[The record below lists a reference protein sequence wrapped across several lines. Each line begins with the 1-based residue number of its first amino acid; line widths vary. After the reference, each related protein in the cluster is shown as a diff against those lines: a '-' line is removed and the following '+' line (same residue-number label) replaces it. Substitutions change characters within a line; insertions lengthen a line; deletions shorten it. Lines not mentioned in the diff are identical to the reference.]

1 MAFDRSNLAR
11 LGSNNTGAGGLW
23 LYRTTD
29 TAATVNTAD
38 YFLSAINELP
48 VGDIIFSMSATGGTP
63 VLTLTYVSG
72 NTGTAVDVVDGT
84 VISAT
89 DTD

>member
-1 MAFDRSNLAR
+1 MAFARSGLAR
-11 LGSNNTGAGGLW
+11 LGSHSTDAGALW

-38 YFLSAINELP
+38 YFLSAINEIN
-48 VGDIIFSMSATGGTP
+48 VGDVIFSMSATGGTP
-63 VLTLTYVSG
+63 VLTVTYCSS
-72 NTGTAVDVVDGT
+72 NTGSAIDVVDGT

>member
-11 LGSNNTGAGGLW
+11 LGSNNTGAGALW

-29 TAATVNTAD
+29 SAATVNTDD
-38 YFLSAINELP
+38 YFLSAINEIQL
-48 VGDIIFSMSATGGTP
+48 GDIIFSMSATGTTP
-63 VLTLTYVSG
+63 VLTITYVST
-72 NTGTAVDVVDGT
+72 NSGTVIDIVDGT